1 MLKSA
6 FRTGILMLAAASVTV
21 TAASAGSLNLARNAF
36 NDAVHSNK
44 QAEVSIV
51 DAMMSLLA
59 SGFKLATLPVDPAP
73 PASPQ
78 APDAKPAC
86 EMDASPPASNQTA
99 APPAK
104 KRTTTTVGPEPF
116 YLGF

>member
-6 FRTGILMLAAASVTV
+6 FRTGFFILAAASVTV
-21 TAASAGSLNLARNAF
+21 TAASARSFGLAGNAS
-36 NDAVHSNK
+36 NDAVHSKK
-44 QAEVSIV
+44 QAEVSIF
-51 DAMMSLLA
+51 DAMLSLLA
-59 SGFKLATLPVDPAP
+59 SGFQLATLPADPAP
-73 PASPQ
+73 AASPQ

-86 EMDASPPASNQTA
+86 EMDAAPPAANQTT

-104 KRTTTTVGPEPF
+104 KRTTTSVGPEPF